1 METKE
6 LYTLSKEER
15 LFLQKRIDYLF
26 AKGDSFIAYP
36 LRVVFCTRETEDEKE
51 PPVSILASVSKRKF
65 KRAVKRNRV
74 KRLIRESYRL
84 NKTKFIQIAHQSE
97 QSIDI
102 AFLFLKSELPDYTE
116 IEKAMI
122 KSAVILREKILFP
135 IENESNS

>member
-1 METKE
+1 LETKE

-51 PPVSILASVSKRKF
+51 PPVAILASVSKRKF

-84 NKTKFIQIAHQSE
+84 NKTKFIQIAYQAE
-97 QSIDI
+97 KPIDI
-102 AFLFLKSELPDYTE
+102 AFLYLKNELPDYTE
-116 IEKAMI
+116 IEKAMVKASI
-122 KSAVILREKILFP
+122 ILREKILLP
-135 IENESNS
+135 IEDESNS